1 MTDTAAYLAEALKD
15 IARVTS
21 EASLLGWHDLYFTSL
36 EYLQL
41 TEDQARQLEDAYQR
55 KAGWFMGVNA
65 G

>member
-1 MTDTAAYLAEALKD
+1 MTDTAAYLAEALNE

-21 EASLLGWHDLYFTSL
+21 EASLMGWHDCWCNSL

-41 TEDQARQLEDAYQR
+41 TDDEARQLEDAYQR
-55 KAGWFMGVNA
+55 KAGWFMGVGA